1 MPPIRTRRNLYQGIN
16 AHLHSHWQAAG
27 GWNGFHTSHIVY
39 LTTALK
45 VALLP
50 LGYTAEIEASLQIR
64 RFDQPVGRPESDVL
78 IVDNDPT
85 RTRTSAHPV
94 PSPANERVL
103 SIPAMLQLGEQTE
116 KTHQAVAV
124 RGHGQSEPV
133 AWIELLSPSN
143 KPGGQDAERFRE
155 KRLQLLDAGIVFVE
169 LDYLHESAPTIAG
182 TPHYSAL
189 VGTDTHEETHAFRIV
204 VIDPRP
210 DLWQAQ
216 GRVTEF
222 DVNSAI
228 PTVNIPLG
236 AGDVLA
242 FDFNAPY
249 QNTFS
254 DMLYGLELVD
264 YAQLPRHF
272 ERYSQADRARILSL
286 LLAVRAHHAAGDDLE
301 TVPLNIAALSLADAR
316 VRWDF

>member
-64 RFDQPVGRPESDVL
+64 RF
-78 IVDNDPT
+78 
-85 RTRTSAHPV
+85 
-94 PSPANERVL
+94 
-103 SIPAMLQLGEQTE
+103 E

-133 AWIELLSPSN
+133 VWIELLSPSN

-254 DMLYGLELVD
+254 DMLYGWELVD

-301 TVPLNIAALSLADAR
+301 TVPLNIVALSLADAR
-316 VRWDF
+316 ARWGV